1 MGRLLKENTLYG
13 TVSLRAELASKG
25 CGNCACYKEGYF
37 TYSVGPSDEAVDN
50 GGSDGALT
58 TEFDVAASYGFRS
71 LLIGGLPDV
80 KVGCYE
86 LRIQLARKA
95 QYLFRKLSIDLI
107 GAPDE
112 VEFPGVVFD
121 AP

>member
-1 MGRLLKENTLYG
+1 MERSACEQNLHRKAVATAFREDITL
-13 TVSLRAELASKG
+13 VASLR
-25 CGNCACYKEGYF
+25 
-37 TYSVGPSDEAVDN
+37 PSDEAVDN